1 MTDSHALT
9 NDIEALTL
17 ALQLAVSAPNDEK
30 FAKALKIVIQLSSRL
45 TREQVETVKSKLE
58 AKTRQ

>member
-1 MTDSHALT
+1 MTDSHAPT
-9 NDIEALTL
+9 NDIEAFTL

-30 FAKALKIVIQLSSRL
+30 SAKALKIANQLSSRL